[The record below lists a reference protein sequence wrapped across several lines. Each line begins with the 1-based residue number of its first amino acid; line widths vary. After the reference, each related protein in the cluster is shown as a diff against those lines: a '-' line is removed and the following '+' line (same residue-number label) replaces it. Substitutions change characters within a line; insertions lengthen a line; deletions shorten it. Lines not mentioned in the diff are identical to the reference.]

1 MHHTIE
7 AITQFV
13 AAHAWLG
20 YLTVFLAAL
29 LEAVPVLGT
38 FIPGTTLILA
48 LSALIPAGDLN
59 LFAVLA
65 AAVLGA
71 ILGDGGAYWAGHV
84 RQRALLQAWPL
95 KNYPGVVAQS
105 ETFFDRFGVWAVF
118 LARFV
123 PPIRAFVPATSGA
136 LGMPP
141 AKFFPVNIPAAMIWA
156 PAHVLP
162 AAFAVSFL
170 EHVGGLAGLEHKAKH
185 YSVLAVVLLSIALGG
200 AVWWWCRRNAAGDI
214 RRPGNQ
220 KSTL

>member
-1 MHHTIE
+1 MHAFID

-29 LEAVPVLGT
+29 LEAIPVLGT

-65 AAVLGA
+65 AAILGA
-71 ILGDGGAYWAGHV
+71 ILGDGGAYWTGHV

-105 ETFFDRFGVWAVF
+105 ETFFDRFGIWAVF

-123 PPIRAFVPATSGA
+123 PPIRAFVPVTAGA
-136 LGMPP
+136 LGMTP
-141 AKFFPVNIPAAMIWA
+141 AKFVPVNIPAALIWA

-162 AAFAVSFL
+162 AAFAVSAL
-170 EHVGGLAGLEHKAKH
+170 EHFGGLAGLEHKAKH
-185 YSVLAVVLLSIALGG
+185 YSVLVVVVLAIVLGG
-200 AVWWWCRRNAAGDI
+200 AVWWWCRRNATHS
-214 RRPGNQ
+214 NQ

>member
-1 MHHTIE
+1 VHHIIE

-48 LSALIPAGDLN
+48 LSALIPAGDLS
-59 LFAVLA
+59 LWGVLA
-65 AAVLGA
+65 AAILGA
-71 ILGDGGAYWAGHV
+71 ILGDGGAYWTGHE

-118 LARFV
+118 LGRFV
-123 PPIRAFVPATSGA
+123 PPIRAFVPVTSGA

-141 AKFFPVNIPAAMIWA
+141 AKFFPVNIPAALIWA

-162 AAFAVSFL
+162 AAFAVSLL

-185 YSVLAVVLLSIALGG
+185 YSVLVVVVLAIAIGG
-200 AVWWWCRRNAAGDI
+200 AVWWWCRRNASH
-214 RRPGNQ
+214 GNQ